1 MTLNPIKI
9 IKKAFKNRT
18 KFFLQMVNTLNTG
31 ITEIKSN
38 SKERGKKYISLF
50 NKKED
55 ILYLMLGI
63 IFGVFISFLNLPG
76 IYKYI
81 IYLFIFI
88 FFYILKKLKKV
99 EGKEIVL
106 ESLKILLGVLISSFF
121 YSIYFLVKGT
131 LLWNLKN
138 FYFKNL

>member
-9 IKKAFKNRT
+9 IKNIFRNRT

-88 FFYILKKLKKV
+88 FFYILKKFKKV

>member
-31 ITEIKSN
+31 ITEIKAN

-63 IFGVFISFLNLPG
+63 IFGVFISFLNLTG

-131 LLWNLKN
+131 LL
-138 FYFKNL
+138 

>member
-9 IKKAFKNRT
+9 IKNIFRNRT

>member
-9 IKKAFKNRT
+9 IKNVFRNRT

-38 SKERGKKYISLF
+38 SKERGKKYISRF

>member
-9 IKKAFKNRT
+9 IKNVFRNRT

-50 NKKED
+50 NRKED

>member
-9 IKKAFKNRT
+9 IKNVFRNRT

-38 SKERGKKYISLF
+38 SKERGKKYLSLF

-63 IFGVFISFLNLPG
+63 IFGVSISFLNLPG

-131 LLWNLKN
+131 LL
-138 FYFKNL
+138 

>member
-9 IKKAFKNRT
+9 IKNVFRNRT

-121 YSIYFLVKGT
+121 YSTYFLIKGT
-131 LLWNLKN
+131 LL
-138 FYFKNL
+138 

>member
-9 IKKAFKNRT
+9 IKNVFRNRT

-131 LLWNLKN
+131 LL
-138 FYFKNL
+138 

>member
-9 IKKAFKNRT
+9 IKNVFRNRT

-99 EGKEIVL
+99 ERKEIVL

>member
-9 IKKAFKNRT
+9 IKNAFKNRT

-55 ILYLMLGI
+55 ILYLILGI
-63 IFGVFISFLNLPG
+63 IFGTFISFLNLPG

-88 FFYILKKLKKV
+88 FLILYIKKI
-99 EGKEIVL
+99 E
-106 ESLKILLGVLISSFF
+106 ESCWKRNSFR
-121 YSIYFLVKGT
+121 V
-131 LLWNLKN
+131 
-138 FYFKNL
+138 FKNVSRNTYFIIFL

>member
-9 IKKAFKNRT
+9 IKNIFRNRT

-88 FFYILKKLKKV
+88 FFYILKKFKKV

-131 LLWNLKN
+131 LL
-138 FYFKNL
+138 

>member
-9 IKKAFKNRT
+9 IKNAFKNRT

-38 SKERGKKYISLF
+38 SKERGKKYLSLF

-99 EGKEIVL
+99 TGKEIVL

>member
-9 IKKAFKNRT
+9 IKNIFRNRT

-55 ILYLMLGI
+55 ILYLILGI
-63 IFGVFISFLNLPG
+63 IFGVFISFLNLTG

-131 LLWNLKN
+131 LL
-138 FYFKNL
+138 

>member
-9 IKKAFKNRT
+9 IKNVFRNRT

>member
-9 IKKAFKNRT
+9 IKNIFRNRT

-131 LLWNLKN
+131 LL
-138 FYFKNL
+138 

>member
-9 IKKAFKNRT
+9 IKNVFRNRT

-99 EGKEIVL
+99 EEKEIVL

>member
-9 IKKAFKNRT
+9 IKNVFRNRT

-38 SKERGKKYISLF
+38 SKERGKKYLSLF

-55 ILYLMLGI
+55 ILYLILGI

>member
-9 IKKAFKNRT
+9 IKNVFRNRI

-88 FFYILKKLKKV
+88 FFYILKKFKKV

-131 LLWNLKN
+131 LL
-138 FYFKNL
+138 

>member
-9 IKKAFKNRT
+9 IKNIFRNRT

-55 ILYLMLGI
+55 ILYLILGI

-131 LLWNLKN
+131 LL
-138 FYFKNL
+138 

>member
-9 IKKAFKNRT
+9 IKNVFRNRT

-63 IFGVFISFLNLPG
+63 IFGVFISFLNLPS

-131 LLWNLKN
+131 LL
-138 FYFKNL
+138 

>member
-9 IKKAFKNRT
+9 IKNVFRNRT

-38 SKERGKKYISLF
+38 SKERGKKYLSLF

-99 EGKEIVL
+99 EWKEIVL

>member
-9 IKKAFKNRT
+9 IKNAFKNRT

-88 FFYILKKLKKV
+88 FFYILKKFKKV

-138 FYFKNL
+138 FYIKNL

>member
-9 IKKAFKNRT
+9 IKNVFRNRT

-63 IFGVFISFLNLPG
+63 IFGAFISFLNLPG

>member
-9 IKKAFKNRT
+9 IKNVFRNRT

-121 YSIYFLVKGT
+121 YSTYFLIKGT

>member
-9 IKKAFKNRT
+9 IKNVFRNRT

-38 SKERGKKYISLF
+38 SKEREKKYISLF

-131 LLWNLKN
+131 LL
-138 FYFKNL
+138 

>member
-9 IKKAFKNRT
+9 IKNVFRNRT

-38 SKERGKKYISLF
+38 SKEREKKYISLF

>member
-9 IKKAFKNRT
+9 IKNVFRNRT

-88 FFYILKKLKKV
+88 LFYILKKLKKV

>member
-9 IKKAFKNRT
+9 IKNVFRNRT

-38 SKERGKKYISLF
+38 SKERGKKYLSLF

-63 IFGVFISFLNLPG
+63 IFGVSISFLNLPG

>member
-1 MTLNPIKI
+1 
-9 IKKAFKNRT
+9 
-18 KFFLQMVNTLNTG
+18 
-31 ITEIKSN
+31 
-38 SKERGKKYISLF
+38 
-50 NKKED
+50 
-55 ILYLMLGI
+55 MLGI

>member
-9 IKKAFKNRT
+9 IKNVFRNRT

-121 YSIYFLVKGT
+121 YSTYFLVKGT
-131 LLWNLKN
+131 LL
-138 FYFKNL
+138 

>member
-9 IKKAFKNRT
+9 IKNVFRNRT

-88 FFYILKKLKKV
+88 FFYILKKFKKV

>member
-9 IKKAFKNRT
+9 IKNTFKRRV
-18 KFFLQMVNTLNTG
+18 KFFLQMVNTLNSG
-31 ITEIKSN
+31 IIEIKTI

-55 ILYLMLGI
+55 ILYLILGI
-63 IFGVFISFLNLPG
+63 VFGAFISFLNLPG

-81 IYLFIFI
+81 PYSFLFI

-106 ESLKILLGVLISSFF
+106 ESLKMLVGILISSFF
-121 YSIYFLVKGT
+121 YNIYILVKRT
-131 LLWNLKN
+131 LL
-138 FYFKNL
+138 

>member
-9 IKKAFKNRT
+9 IKNVFRNRT

-99 EGKEIVL
+99 EEKEIVL

-131 LLWNLKN
+131 LL
-138 FYFKNL
+138 

>member
-9 IKKAFKNRT
+9 IKNAFKNRT

-55 ILYLMLGI
+55 ILYLILGI
-63 IFGVFISFLNLPG
+63 IFGTFISFLNLPG

-81 IYLFIFI
+81 PYLFLFI
-88 FFYILKKLKKV
+88 FFYILKKLNKV
-99 EGKEIVL
+99 AGK
-106 ESLKILLGVLISSFF
+106 
-121 YSIYFLVKGT
+121 
-131 LLWNLKN
+131 
-138 FYFKNL
+138 

>member
-9 IKKAFKNRT
+9 IKNVFRNRT

-55 ILYLMLGI
+55 ILYLILGI

-88 FFYILKKLKKV
+88 FFYILKKFKKV

-131 LLWNLKN
+131 LL
-138 FYFKNL
+138 

>member
-9 IKKAFKNRT
+9 IKNVFRNRT

-50 NKKED
+50 YKKED

-131 LLWNLKN
+131 LL
-138 FYFKNL
+138 

>member
-9 IKKAFKNRT
+9 IKNVFRNRT

-88 FFYILKKLKKV
+88 FFYILKKFKKV

-131 LLWNLKN
+131 LL
-138 FYFKNL
+138 